1 MSALPV
7 GIWAPTRKYYPTHE
21 CPSRAWGFGL
31 QPSTPFPGLP
41 LIHNPNGI
49 SLGSSVFA
57 GLTLV
62 SNRQTD
68 RQTDHAT
75 CVTIDRILCYALR
88 CGLFIS
94 VVRKI

>member
-1 MSALPV
+1 M
-7 GIWAPTRKYYPTHE
+7 GIRAPTQYTVPWSPTNQQPKRHLTRFIRF
-21 CPSRAWGFGL
+21 CRADARI
-31 QPSTPFPGLP
+31 Q
-41 LIHNPNGI
+41 
-49 SLGSSVFA
+49 
-57 GLTLV
+57 
-62 SNRQTD
+62 QTD